1 MNTISLF
8 GRIEDQPKLMGVPGR
23 DVCEFWVLVP
33 TRKERHALH
42 VKVVTFMGLAVR
54 CADRLHQGDEV
65 GVTGHLRSD
74 ELPQDSRGRKLFVH
88 SVIGRQ
94 VDFVEGPDRDE
105 SS

>member
-8 GRIEDQPKLMGVPGR
+8 GRVEDEPKLMGVPGR

-42 VKVVTFMGLAVR
+42 VKVVAFMGQAVR
-54 CADRLHQGDEV
+54 CADRLHPGDEV

-74 ELPQDSRGRKLFVH
+74 EVPQDSRRKLYVH

-94 VDFVEGPDRDE
+94 FDFVDGPDREE